1 MDKNLEGL
9 SAEELYRELYGKEL
23 NTKKN
28 ILEYIE
34 ITKILKK
41 DPIDVDSIQ
50 DTYNFIYSSI
60 EKLKASVK
68 PNTIMYLQNQ
78 LKSQLGKYVV
88 NKEPKV
94 ENSFIEFFRE
104 AYPVG
109 ERRKDFTWVL
119 MDINSITN
127 EQIWTTLKYINREC
141 LSNGLILVD
150 EDIEDIIEVIKIL
163 VDRNDVKYINQ
174 VKSLDTLINELNIK
188 ILSKDN
194 KFKLIN
200 NN

>member
-9 SAEELYRELYGKEL
+9 NAEELYRELYGKEL

-41 DPIDVDSIQ
+41 DPVDVDRIQ
-50 DTYNFIYSSI
+50 DTYNFIYNNI

-78 LKSQLGKYVV
+78 LKAQLGKFVV
-88 NKEPKV
+88 DKDPKL

-104 AYPVG
+104 AYPSG

-127 EQIWTTLKYINREC
+127 EQIWTTLKYVNREC
-141 LSNGLILVD
+141 LNNDLILVD

-163 VDRNDVKYINQ
+163 VARNDVKYINQ
-174 VKSLDTLINELNIK
+174 VKSLEALMNELNIK
-188 ILSKDN
+188 IVCKDN
-194 KFKLIN
+194 KFKLIKKK
-200 NN
+200 